1 MPEPEAFVSQEPTP
15 HEVRVKG
22 RTLFTHCF
30 IDALMLPFM
39 LRTEPVEIRSESPV
53 SGETVMALAT
63 RQTVERSPQKAVM
76 SFGAARVDRDAI
88 QGVVCPY
95 IDAFVSQ
102 AEYERWEAQTVV
114 ST

>member
-1 MPEPEAFVSQEPTP
+1 
-15 HEVRVKG
+15 
-22 RTLFTHCF
+22 
-30 IDALMLPFM
+30 
-39 LRTEPVEIRSESPV
+39 
-53 SGETVMALAT
+53 MALAT

-102 AEYERWEAQTVV
+102 AEYERWEAQTPHRPLPWPFH
-114 ST
+114 SLRHSPSPGT